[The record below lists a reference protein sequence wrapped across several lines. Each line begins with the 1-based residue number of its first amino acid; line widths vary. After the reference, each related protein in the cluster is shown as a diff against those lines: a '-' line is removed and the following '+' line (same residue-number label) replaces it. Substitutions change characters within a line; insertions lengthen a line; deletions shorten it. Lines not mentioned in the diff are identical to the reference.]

1 MIEQRSAWRAND
13 VVAYEAMR
21 DAANTAIALLL
32 RLSAEGAIL
41 PSHAHSEAAAIRR
54 ELFQVDGYDRDAV
67 NAARVAF
74 EERIATLSGPL

>member
-1 MIEQRSAWRAND
+1 MIEQRSAWRPND

-32 RLSAEGAIL
+32 RLSGDGAIL
-41 PSHAHSEAAAIRR
+41 PSQVHSEAASIRR
-54 ELFQVDGYDRDAV
+54 QLFQVDGYDRDGV